1 MSDYVVKVNPL
12 AKEKTF
18 DTEEELIMLTEL
30 VEEQGT
36 IKETESNMIQ
46 SVFEFDDKLVKEI
59 LTPRVDIIAINST
72 SSLDDAM
79 DLIANEKV
87 SKIPVYKES
96 VDNILGILYA
106 KDIIP
111 YLIGSRPKINLV
123 NLSRDPLFVPETK
136 QINDLLDDFKNKKKN
151 IAIAVDEWGGT
162 SGLVTLEDVVEE
174 IVGEVSDPYD
184 KEEYSFREISD
195 DKYIVEGA
203 IKIYDLEENIEIK
216 FPEVREY
223 DTLAGY
229 IFDAMGDIPKI
240 NEQVTFQDYSFK
252 VVELTKNRI
261 DKVEIKKNQ

>member
-46 SVFEFDDKLVKEI
+46 SVSEFDDKLVKEI

-123 NLSRDPLFVPETK
+123 VSRILYLYQK
-136 QINDLLDDFKNKKKN
+136 QNK
-151 IAIAVDEWGGT
+151 
-162 SGLVTLEDVVEE
+162 
-174 IVGEVSDPYD
+174 
-184 KEEYSFREISD
+184 
-195 DKYIVEGA
+195 
-203 IKIYDLEENIEIK
+203 
-216 FPEVREY
+216 
-223 DTLAGY
+223 
-229 IFDAMGDIPKI
+229 
-240 NEQVTFQDYSFK
+240 
-252 VVELTKNRI
+252 
-261 DKVEIKKNQ
+261 

>member
-1 MSDYVVKVNPL
+1 MQ
-12 AKEKTF
+12 KEKTF

-87 SKIPVYKES
+87 AKIPVYKES
-96 VDNILGILYA
+96 IDNILSILYA

-123 NLSRDPLFVPETK
+123 NLSDPLFVPETK
-136 QINDLLDDFKNKKKN
+136 QINDLLDDFKNK
-151 IAIAVDEWGGT
+151 
-162 SGLVTLEDVVEE
+162 
-174 IVGEVSDPYD
+174 
-184 KEEYSFREISD
+184 EEYR
-195 DKYIVEGA
+195 Y
-203 IKIYDLEENIEIK
+203 
-216 FPEVREY
+216 
-223 DTLAGY
+223 AG
-229 IFDAMGDIPKI
+229 
-240 NEQVTFQDYSFK
+240 
-252 VVELTKNRI
+252 
-261 DKVEIKKNQ
+261 

>member
-1 MSDYVVKVNPL
+1 MSDYVIKVNPL

-87 SKIPVYKES
+87 SKIPVYKDS

-106 KDIIP
+106 KI
-111 YLIGSRPKINLV
+111 LFALV
-123 NLSRDPLFVPETK
+123 VQE
-136 QINDLLDDFKNKKKN
+136 
-151 IAIAVDEWGGT
+151 A
-162 SGLVTLEDVVEE
+162 
-174 IVGEVSDPYD
+174 
-184 KEEYSFREISD
+184 
-195 DKYIVEGA
+195 
-203 IKIYDLEENIEIK
+203 
-216 FPEVREY
+216 
-223 DTLAGY
+223 
-229 IFDAMGDIPKI
+229 
-240 NEQVTFQDYSFK
+240 
-252 VVELTKNRI
+252 
-261 DKVEIKKNQ
+261 